1 MILHESHRQNVTP
14 DEMKSD
20 SSLFPEDNGAFP
32 PRPWRSGGVTNG
44 SAENN
49 GDASTT
55 RRGFRERNEKAS
67 IGKAQS
73 TQNYVL
79 PWQ

>member
-1 MILHESHRQNVTP
+1 
-14 DEMKSD
+14 MKSD

-32 PRPWRSGGVTNG
+32 NRQWRSGGVTSG

-49 GDASTT
+49 SIPST
-55 RRGFRERNEKAS
+55 RGFRGRIEKAS

-79 PWQ
+79 PRQ